1 MVAATR
7 LGFLLISHCGS
18 QNNHSEP
25 TRVYYGV
32 SQCSMGTASINLTT
46 CHSGRNAESPFLCL
60 TSMKKN
66 LLCNPKIEKNGFK
79 SMYF

>member
-7 LGFLLISHCGS
+7 LGFLLKSLCGS

-32 SQCSMGTASINLTT
+32 SQCFMGTASINLTT
-46 CHSGRNAESPFLCL
+46 CHSGRNAESPVFCL
-60 TSMKKN
+60 TTIKKI
-66 LLCNPKIEKNGFK
+66 LHCYPKTEKNGFK